1 MTATRRHRSS
11 GKISFWRARSRRSL
25 AFGFASSEGVRRGRR
40 FGGAM
45 TAPGGESIRSEI
57 FARLEAHLQRS
68 KHEVRVFASA
78 HAPGDPRARHARSR
92 VRATRVVVSR
102 RPAPAPPSVSRAQD
116 SLTST
121 ELYELVKM
129 TAAFGVDGLP
139 ADPGAKE
146 EAVHMILETELPPMR
161 DEADD
166 RDDAY
171 SDGGGEDHDP
181 HGYVPPLAALASTPK
196 AALRRDPNADP
207 NASAFALQLTANRRR
222 PQSSPEAAS
231 ASSPREREGAFS
243 SPRSASP
250 RSASPRFA
258 SPRLASPR
266 PFPSDGTRRLEAE
279 YEAVTRTMAAQAS
292 ARREARA
299 KPAWGGGQGERDA
312 ARERARRENRS
323 PLDAARERARRA
335 RRRRLRR
342 GGGRGGGAPPRRAR
356 RATPSTPRRDPG
368 GGRPRELVRSSP
380 ALARASGG
388 ALEPRRGPS
397 AQGLGDAPGAPRGD
411 AIRGDPRRGHGDPR
425 SERDDESARARR
437 RVFLGQTQ
445 PHFVARRRGQ
455 AVPPR
460 HAGHR
465 GAARAFV
472 RGWTGPRVRVAE
484 HRRDGRRGERSAC
497 AA

>member
-1 MTATRRHRSS
+1 
-11 GKISFWRARSRRSL
+11 
-25 AFGFASSEGVRRGRR
+25 
-40 FGGAM
+40 M

-92 VRATRVVVSR
+92 VRATASSSHAV
-102 RPAPAPPSVSRAQD
+102 PPPAPPSVSRAQD

-299 KPAWGGGQGERDA
+299 KPAWGGGRK
-312 ARERARRENRS
+312 
-323 PLDAARERARRA
+323 
-335 RRRRLRR
+335 R
-342 GGGRGGGAPPRRAR
+342 GGSLGR
-356 RATPSTPRRDPG
+356 
-368 GGRPRELVRSSP
+368 
-380 ALARASGG
+380 
-388 ALEPRRGPS
+388 
-397 AQGLGDAPGAPRGD
+397 
-411 AIRGDPRRGHGDPR
+411 
-425 SERDDESARARR
+425 
-437 RVFLGQTQ
+437 
-445 PHFVARRRGQ
+445 
-455 AVPPR
+455 
-460 HAGHR
+460 
-465 GAARAFV
+465 
-472 RGWTGPRVRVAE
+472 WW
-484 HRRDGRRGERSAC
+484 
-497 AA
+497 

>member
-1 MTATRRHRSS
+1 
-11 GKISFWRARSRRSL
+11 
-25 AFGFASSEGVRRGRR
+25 
-40 FGGAM
+40 M

-57 FARLEAHLQRS
+57 FARLRRTRRS
-68 KHEVRVFASA
+68 KRGARFRVGA
-78 HAPGDPRARHARSR
+78 RA
-92 VRATRVVVSR
+92 R
-102 RPAPAPPSVSRAQD
+102 RPAGAPRPVARSATASSSHAVPPPPPSVSRAQD

-266 PFPSDGTRRLEAE
+266 PSPSDGTRRLEAE

-299 KPAWGGGQGERDA
+299 ARVGRGGRGGRR
-312 ARERARRENRS
+312 RERARRENRS
-323 PLDAARERARRA
+323 PFDAARERRAARVAAASAARR
-335 RRRRLRR
+335 
-342 GGGRGGGAPPRRAR
+342 PRRW
-356 RATPSTPRRDPG
+356 
-368 GGRPRELVRSSP
+368 
-380 ALARASGG
+380 
-388 ALEPRRGPS
+388 S
-397 AQGLGDAPGAPRGD
+397 A
-411 AIRGDPRRGHGDPR
+411 
-425 SERDDESARARR
+425 SARAR
-437 RVFLGQTQ
+437 G
-445 PHFVARRRGQ
+445 RRRRPQGAIRAVGAPAELVQ
-455 AVPPR
+455 APR
-460 HAGHR
+460 LR
-465 GAARAFV
+465 ARFRRRSRTASRTV
-472 RGWTGPRVRVAE
+472 CTGTR
-484 HRRDGRRGERSAC
+484 
-497 AA
+497 